1 MLNTALVG
9 ISYNVGER
17 IVWVNDKCAEM
28 AGLTRDQLMGQSPRI
43 FYLSDEDYH
52 TQRARARAGLS
63 ATGTHVEERQTRNV
77 HGEASWV
84 LISGRCVEGTDP
96 DAGVIW
102 TLLDVTDRRKA
113 EEDIRQTL
121 ERQRELNALR
131 SRFVAMT
138 SHEFR
143 TPLASILSSAELLHH
158 YRQRM
163 DATEQTELLA
173 SIEAA
178 VKRMTKMLDRILLI
192 GRAEAEML
200 EFKPQ
205 PLALHPLLERLV
217 AEAQTQHPQARSPVL
232 LECAGA
238 PEQVVCDETLL
249 RHILANLLSNALKYS
264 LDGTPVQ
271 LTVGLDGP
279 TLVVEV
285 QDQGIG
291 IPANEVADMFQS
303 FHRASNV
310 GTIEGT
316 GLGLAIV
323 KKSVDLHGGHIAVDS
338 EVGRGSRF
346 MVRLMRGSK
355 AASVASGALESW
367 KRPRRLSARVRYSP
381 SET

>member
-1 MLNTALVG
+1 
-9 ISYNVGER
+9 
-17 IVWVNDKCAEM
+17 M
-28 AGLTRDQLMGQSPRI
+28 AGLTREQLMGQSPRI
-43 FYLSDEDYH
+43 FYLTEDDYL
-52 TQRARARAGLS
+52 TQRARARAALS

-77 HGEASWV
+77 HGEPSWV

-158 YRQRM
+158 YSHRM
-163 DATEQTELLA
+163 DAGEQAGLLT

-200 EFKPQ
+200 EFRPQ
-205 PLALHPLLERLV
+205 PLELPPLLQRLV
-217 AEAQTQHPQARSPVL
+217 AEAQTQHPQARSPVEL
-232 LECAGA
+232 DCADA
-238 PEQVVCDETLL
+238 PSQVVCDETLL
-249 RHILANLLSNALKYS
+249 RHILGNLLSNALKYS
-264 LDGTPVQ
+264 PNGTPVV
-271 LTVGLDGP
+271 LRVRLEDA
-279 TLVVEV
+279 TLVAEV

-291 IPANEVADMFQS
+291 IPASEVADMFQS

-338 EVGRGSRF
+338 AEGRGSCF
-346 MVRLMRGSK
+346 TVRLPQWSVVAEGGVGSVF
-355 AASVASGALESW
+355 APAPPV
-367 KRPRRLSARVRYSP
+367 P
-381 SET
+381 